1 MTEQEIVLKGIVATM
16 EAFGWKKA
24 RYTLDSVWSQCYQ
37 IDNSFT
43 MLRSRL
49 AKVLEELGFD
59 VRYRRHGGTQRVVLE
74 TGIVQRVL
82 KEHGMEIEI

>member
-1 MTEQEIVLKGIVATM
+1 M
-16 EAFGWKKA
+16 ELFGWKKA

-37 IDNSFT
+37 IDNSFN

-49 AKVLEELGFD
+49 AKILEELGFVVKYD
-59 VRYRRHGGTQRVVLE
+59 LNKRSGTNQRVRLDKE
-74 TGIVQRVL
+74 TVQRVL